1 MHSSETPLQAVD
13 QRLKETKDI
22 IKIFNTGGKWK
33 DKNLFHIEKGFK
45 FVPDISRENSNK
57 QKLQVVTLGTQLS
70 LVNLFCL
77 LKHCLGTEA
86 GSFQAHQ

>member
-1 MHSSETPLQAVD
+1 MD
-13 QRLKETKDI
+13 QRLKGTKDI

-33 DKNLFHIEKGFK
+33 DKNLFHIEKGFCPRHFK
-45 FVPDISRENSNK
+45 
-57 QKLQVVTLGTQLS
+57 KLKVVTLGTQLS